1 MLLLFGHKLMLRV
14 ILTNIKMNKVY
25 SNYLLLTIFF
35 ISITFLQM
43 FPTVQYLFSLVNL
56 FILIC
61 SVVFSLYFLF
71 FKEYKRMLS
80 AVILGIFTYIY
91 LAFSSYIFDEI
102 DLGTR
107 NIESSIYLLNVLAGL
122 IIIYCTFLLE
132 KFFKIIK

>member
-1 MLLLFGHKLMLRV
+1 M
-14 ILTNIKMNKVY
+14 TKVY

-35 ISITFLQM
+35 VSIIFLQM
-43 FPTVQYLFSLVNL
+43 FPTLQYFFSLVNL

-61 SVVFSLYFLF
+61 SVVFTLYFLF

-91 LAFSSYIFDEI
+91 LAFGGYIFNEI
-102 DLGTR
+102 DLGAK
-107 NIESSIYLLNVLAGL
+107 NLESSMYLSNVLAGL